1 MDLTLHKRYPVLSP
15 PAQAWAL
22 LADLPATAACMPG
35 AELGEPTDATH
46 YRGRVRAKIG
56 PAQLAFDG
64 EIELQALDP
73 DMRTLRLHAKGADKA
88 GSAASMQLEAC
99 IEADPARADASV
111 LVGSATVRVS
121 GKLAQIGN
129 RLLLPAS
136 EALLAQFATNFNTAA
151 AQRAAPAA
159 AAVTGGPSPQ
169 PAPVASAPL
178 SLLGLLWASLRGWW
192 AGRRR

>member
-1 MDLTLHKRYPVLSP
+1 MDLTLHKRYPVISA

-46 YRGRVRAKIG
+46 YPGRVRAKIG

-73 DMRTLRLHAKGADKA
+73 DTRTLRLHAKGADKA
-88 GSAASMQLEAC
+88 GSAASMQLEAS
-99 IEADPARADASV
+99 IEADPAQANASV
-111 LVGSATVRVS
+111 LVGTATVRVS

-136 EALLAQFATNFNTAA
+136 EALLAQFAANFNAA
-151 AQRAAPAA
+151 ATQRAAAA
-159 AAVTGGPSPQ
+159 ATAAPSPQ